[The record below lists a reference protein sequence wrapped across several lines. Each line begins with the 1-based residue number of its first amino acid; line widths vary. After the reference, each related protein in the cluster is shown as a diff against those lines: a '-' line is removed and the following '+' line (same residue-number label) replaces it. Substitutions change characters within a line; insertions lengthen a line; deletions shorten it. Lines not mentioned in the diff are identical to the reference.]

1 MASREVLLVG
11 GVPLRPAAAVFET
24 VATELGPH
32 LPRIP
37 DGDQRGWILAAVESF
52 RSNEALEPTGS
63 VEISEGGVQVPTFG
77 LRQGRSA
84 ADLRLGPYGYGE
96 VARSSYAD
104 FTALREQGVIPSG
117 TRFQVTMPGPGKSAF
132 MVHLPPEE
140 LLPIARAALAEEIR
154 RIAEV
159 VQADDL
165 AVQIDIAMEAEHEE
179 YLRRPQDFAT
189 PVHETFHWT
198 QEQMAESAAW
208 LADRVPAAAEL
219 GFHICSIWHHYQP
232 GGQDNAVLVSTAN
245 AVVQRVHRRVD
256 YLHLPTIPEHG
267 EEDFAPLRDLR
278 LAPETT
284 VYLGLIH
291 RSDGIEGARRRIA
304 AAQTALP
311 EFGVAS
317 FCGLGNPGAVTPPS
331 DVRVGEALHEE
342 MRTRERDIEDVLRLH
357 RAVATL
363 DVA

>member
-1 MASREVLLVG
+1 MTSREVLLVG

-24 VATELGPH
+24 VANALGPF

-52 RSNEALEPTGS
+52 SKNEALEQTGF
-63 VEISEGGVQVPTFG
+63 VELSGGGVQVPTFG
-77 LRQGRSA
+77 LRAGRSA
-84 ADLRLGPYGYGE
+84 AHLRLGPYGYGE

-104 FTALREQGVIPSG
+104 FKALRDRGAIPPE
-117 TRFQVTMPGPGKSAF
+117 TRFQVTMPGPGTSAF
-132 MVHLPPEE
+132 MVQLPAEE

-154 RIAEV
+154 QIAAV
-159 VQADDL
+159 VPAEDL

-179 YLRRPQDFAT
+179 YRRRPDAFDT
-189 PVHETFHWT
+189 PVHETFDWT

-208 LADRVPAAAEL
+208 LADHVPAEAEL

-232 GGQDNAVLVSTAN
+232 GGQDNAVIVSTAN
-245 AVVQRVHRRVD
+245 AVTERVERRVD
-256 YLHLPTIPEHG
+256 YQHLPTSPEHD
-267 EEDFAPLRDLR
+267 EDEFAPLRDLHVPR
-278 LAPETT
+278 ETT
-284 VYLGLIH
+284 VYLGVIH
-291 RSDGIEGARRRIA
+291 RSDGVEGAKRRIA
-304 AAQTALP
+304 AAKTALP

-317 FCGLGNPGAVTPPS
+317 FCGLGNPGAIKPPS

-342 MRTRERDIEDVLRLH
+342 LRTGGSDLEDVLDLH

-363 DVA
+363 DVG

>member
-1 MASREVLLVG
+1 MTSREVLLVG

-24 VATELGPH
+24 VAGVLGPH

-52 RSNEALEPTGS
+52 RNNEALEPTAS
-63 VEISEGGVQVPTFG
+63 VEISDGGVQVPTYG
-77 LRQGRSA
+77 LRAGRSA

-104 FTALREQGVIPSG
+104 FTALRDRGVVPSG
-117 TRFQVTMPGPGKSAF
+117 TRFQVTMPGPGTSAF
-132 MVHLPPEE
+132 MVQLPPEE

-154 RIAEV
+154 QIAEV
-159 VQADDL
+159 VPAHDL
-165 AVQIDIAMEAEHEE
+165 AVQIDIAMEAVHEE
-179 YLRRPQDFAT
+179 YIRRPEDFDT
-189 PVHETFHWT
+189 SVHETFHWT

-208 LADRVPAAAEL
+208 LADHVPADAEL

-232 GGQDNAVLVSTAN
+232 GGQDNTVLVSTAN
-245 AVVQRVHRRVD
+245 AGTQRVQRRVD
-256 YLHLPTIPEHG
+256 YLHMPTIPEHG
-267 EEDFAPLRDLR
+267 EEDFAPLRDLEI
-278 LAPETT
+278 APETT

-291 RSDGIEGARRRIA
+291 RSDGIEDAKRRMA
-304 AAQTALP
+304 AAKTSLP

-317 FCGLGNPGAVTPPS
+317 FCGLGNPGAVKPPS

-342 MRTRERDIEDVLRLH
+342 MRTRESDIEDVLKLH

-363 DVA
+363 DVG

>member
-1 MASREVLLVG
+1 
-11 GVPLRPAAAVFET
+11 
-24 VATELGPH
+24 
-32 LPRIP
+32 
-37 DGDQRGWILAAVESF
+37 
-52 RSNEALEPTGS
+52 
-63 VEISEGGVQVPTFG
+63 VQVPTFG
-77 LRQGRSA
+77 LRAGRSVG
-84 ADLRLGPYGYGE
+84 DLRLGPYGYGE

-104 FTALREQGVIPSG
+104 FRALRDQGVIPSG
-117 TRFQVTMPGPGKSAF
+117 TRFQVTMPGPGTSAF
-132 MVHLPPEE
+132 MVQLPAEE

-154 RIAEV
+154 QIAEV
-159 VQADDL
+159 VPAHDL

-179 YLRRPQDFAT
+179 YIRRPDDFDT

-208 LADRVPAAAEL
+208 LADNVPAEAEL

-245 AVVQRVHRRVD
+245 AIIQRVQRRVD
-256 YLHLPTIPEHG
+256 YLHMPTIPEHDD
-267 EEDFAPLRDLR
+267 EDFAPLRDLR
-278 LAPETT
+278 VAPETT

-291 RSDGIEGARRRIA
+291 RSDGIEGAKRRIA
-304 AAQTALP
+304 AAKKALP

-317 FCGLGNPGAVTPPS
+317 FCGLGNPGAVKPPS

-342 MRTRERDIEDVLRLH
+342 MRTRESDIRGVLELH

-363 DVA
+363 DVG